1 MQEFDCRLITDD
13 GAVLEKVI
21 SADSRYEI
29 YDSAETRNEM
39 VLSIKKHREPFS
51 LEDFLDKFQKVKPRE
66 IEHFTTQLMIMLR
79 AGIPLLTCLEALVEQ
94 TETKKMEKIIHS
106 LADQLN
112 SGTSLSQAM
121 RKYPRVFSLMYA
133 NMIEAGEKSGALDS
147 ILLRLSKFIGH
158 EIEIL
163 DNVKSAMRYPIIVLC
178 ALTAAFTV
186 VVVFV
191 IPRFA
196 KLFKSQGL
204 ELPLPTRIMI
214 GLSDTISNY
223 WLLILAILVL
233 VVGSILFF
241 IRTPKGEW
249 TADFIKLRVPIFKVI
264 FLKSAIA
271 RFAHML
277 ETLSRGGIQIVSA
290 LETVEKTV
298 GNLCVG
304 RSIAKARE
312 DVSTGVS
319 LESALSKSKYFP
331 VMTLKMIS
339 VGEQSG
345 AMDDMLSN
353 IASQYDEEVDRL
365 TKKLSTMIEP
375 IITVIMGAFILFM
388 ALGIFLPMWK
398 MYESF

>member
-1 MQEFDCRLITDD
+1 
-13 GAVLEKVI
+13 
-21 SADSRYEI
+21 
-29 YDSAETRNEM
+29 
-39 VLSIKKHREPFS
+39 
-51 LEDFLDKFQKVKPRE
+51 
-66 IEHFTTQLMIMLR
+66 IMLR
-79 AGIPLLTCLEALVEQ
+79 AGIPLLTCLEVTKEQ

-121 RKYPRVFSLMYA
+121 RKYPQVFSPMYA
-133 NMIEAGEKSGALDS
+133 NMIGAGEKSGALDS
-147 ILLRLSKFIGH
+147 ILIRLSKFIGH
-158 EIEIL
+158 EIKIL

-178 ALTAAFTV
+178 ALIAAFIV
-186 VVVFV
+186 VIVFV

-196 KLFKSQGL
+196 GLFKSQGL

-214 GLSDTISNY
+214 GLSDIIGNY
-223 WLLILAILVL
+223 WLLILAVLVL

-241 IRTPKGEW
+241 IRTPKGQW
-249 TADFIKLRVPIFKVI
+249 TADFIKLNVPVFKVI

-319 LESALSKSKYFP
+319 LASALSKSKYFP

-345 AMDDMLSN
+345 ALDDMLN
-353 IASQYDEEVDRL
+353 IVASQYDEDVDRL
-365 TKKLSTMIEP
+365 VKNLSAMIEP
-375 IITVIMGAFILFM
+375 MVTVIMGVFVLLI

-398 MYESF
+398 MYEAF